1 MDWLRQLPLGQ
12 YVAGSGGWLRLLDP
26 RLKFAWSLAF
36 LLTPVLAGVTWRL
49 ALVGLLLLV
58 TLLSGLPL
66 RLWRR
71 TLPLLLVLSLAV
83 GLLAAVLPSP
93 RERPQPLQRPPHELQ
108 LAQPLPPPPTW
119 ELWKA
124 GPLRITR
131 RSAQLGVNSAT
142 LLFTVLQSANL
153 LLVSTAP
160 EALAWGLTALLAPL
174 RCCGVPTDRLGFQ
187 LLLALRFLPLVQE
200 ELQNLMRAVAT
211 RAVNLR
217 QLGWRAG
224 LGLVLGVAERL
235 LANLLL
241 RAEQGAQALLAR
253 GGQWL
258 PAGQLHRPLPPS
270 PWLNGAATLALAM
283 LLALRLQVGGGR

>member
-12 YVAGSGGWLRLLDP
+12 YVAGSSGWLRLLDP

-93 RERPQPLQRPPHELQ
+93 RERPQPLQRPPDELQ
-108 LAQPLPPPPTW
+108 LAQTLPPPPTW

-200 ELQNLMRAVAT
+200 ELQNLLRAVAT
-211 RAVNLR
+211 RALNLK
-217 QLGWRAG
+217 QLGWRGATQV
-224 LGLVLGVAERL
+224 VLAVGERL
-235 LANLLL
+235 LANVLL
-241 RAEQGAQALLAR
+241 RAEQGAEALQAR
-253 GGQWL
+253 GTLWRA
-258 PAGQLHRPLPPS
+258 PAEVRLPP
-270 PWLNGAATLALAM
+270 PPARWLNAIALAAFVM
-283 LLALRLQVGGGR
+283 LLVLRGYYGNI